1 MHDLRQS
8 VTGRIRAMREIVAR
22 PAGAGA
28 FEVEATAG
36 GRRHAWRVSVPGEL
50 AARHGSEP
58 EEVARA
64 TIAFLLDRESPG
76 SIMASFDCSVVPR
89 YFPEYDVELPGY
101 LAGAAGAADG
111 D

>member
-1 MHDLRQS
+1 
-8 VTGRIRAMREIVAR
+8 MREIVAR

-58 EEVARA
+58 EDVARA
-64 TIAFLLDRESPG
+64 TIAFLLDREPPG
-76 SIMASFDCSVVPR
+76 SIMATFDCSVVPR
-89 YFPEYDVELPGY
+89 YFRLFCSIRGWVD
-101 LAGAAGAADG
+101 LAFHDCTPPHR
-111 D
+111 